1 MEEPGLKPGS
11 LLTFGSNDGAAV
23 VEPGKQ
29 PGAPVLTPD
38 CKWELARVR
47 DKQDKRE
54 PYPRGT

>member
-11 LLTFGSNDGAAV
+11 RLTFGSNDGAAV

-29 PGAPVLTPD
+29 PGVPVLTPD
-38 CKWELARVR
+38 FKWELARVR